1 MKKLKTT
8 AIVSTYGPCN
18 FGWGHDITTEGK
30 IEASERI
37 SVEGGL
43 IIFENLL
50 QNFVNKYKIE
60 RGQKITI
67 SIEKK

>member
-18 FGWGHDITTEGK
+18 FGWDHDTKTKGK

-37 SVEGGL
+37 SVVGGL
-43 IIFENLL
+43 IIFSNLL
-50 QNFVNKYKIE
+50 ENFVNKYKIE
-60 RGQKITI
+60 RGSKISI